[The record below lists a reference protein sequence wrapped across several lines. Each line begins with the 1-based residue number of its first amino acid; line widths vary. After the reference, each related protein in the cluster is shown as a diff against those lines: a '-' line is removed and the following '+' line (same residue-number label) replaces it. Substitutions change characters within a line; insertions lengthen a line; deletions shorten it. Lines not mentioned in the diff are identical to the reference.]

1 MLSGFRRPLGVRRH
15 FRCPE
20 PCSHFR
26 CSEAGRHFRRLRRSP
41 PLARL
46 WRQGLACEVADA
58 RGPRCLCEEA
68 DGSGQVTSRLPTLR
82 VARGPGGSDRAPRPR
97 SAPLFQ
103 ACVCVWGEGGTRAC
117 CVRPGRRPRGV
128 PLALAARVLD
138 GPTPR
143 FEAGASSVDVGRG
156 GPGGRQRP
164 PPFRPGVRSH
174 CCWEPRVLAPRVSLC
189 RGNVFPTRLWFKARE
204 GTGGRPVAL

>member
-15 FRCPE
+15 FRRPE

-68 DGSGQVTSRLPTLR
+68 DGSVQVTSRLPTLR
-82 VARGPGGSDRAPRPR
+82 VARAPGGSDRAPRPR

-103 ACVCVWGEGGTRAC
+103 ACVCGGG
-117 CVRPGRRPRGV
+117 GRH
-128 PLALAARVLD
+128 ARVLRS
-138 GPTPR
+138 P
-143 FEAGASSVDVGRG
+143 GARRG
-156 GPGGRQRP
+156 GVPAASPWPWP
-164 PPFRPGVRSH
+164 PASWTARRRGLKPAL
-174 CCWEPRVLAPRVSLC
+174 RV
-189 RGNVFPTRLWFKARE
+189 
-204 GTGGRPVAL
+204 

>member
-15 FRCPE
+15 FRRPE

-26 CSEAGRHFRRLRRSP
+26 CREAGRHFRRLRRSP

-68 DGSGQVTSRLPTLR
+68 DGSVQVTSRLPTLR
-82 VARGPGGSDRAPRPR
+82 VARAPGGSDRAPRPR

-103 ACVCVWGEGGTRAC
+103 ACVCGGGGGTRAC
-117 CVRPGRRPRGV
+117 CIRPGRGGAASPRRPLGLGRPRPGR
-128 PLALAARVLD
+128 PDAAVRSR
-138 GPTPR
+138 R
-143 FEAGASSVDVGRG
+143 FECRCGPRGAR
-156 GPGGRQRP
+156 R
-164 PPFRPGVRSH
+164 
-174 CCWEPRVLAPRVSLC
+174 APEASAVSL
-189 RGNVFPTRLWFKARE
+189 RGPITLLL
-204 GTGGRPVAL
+204 GTPGPRAACHPVPRKRFSDSFVI

>member
-15 FRCPE
+15 FRRPE

-26 CSEAGRHFRRLRRSP
+26 CSEADRHFRRLRRSP

-68 DGSGQVTSRLPTLR
+68 DGSVQVTSRLPTLR
-82 VARGPGGSDRAPRPR
+82 VARAPGGSDRAPRPR

-103 ACVCVWGEGGTRAC
+103 ACVCVWGGGGTRAC
-117 CVRPGRRPRGV
+117 CVRPGRGGAASPRRPLGLGRPRPGR
-128 PLALAARVLD
+128 PDAAVRSR
-138 GPTPR
+138 R
-143 FEAGASSVDVGRG
+143 FECRCGPRGAR
-156 GPGGRQRP
+156 R
-164 PPFRPGVRSH
+164 
-174 CCWEPRVLAPRVSLC
+174 APEASAVSL
-189 RGNVFPTRLWFKARE
+189 RGPITLLL
-204 GTGGRPVAL
+204 GTPGSRAACHPVPRKRFSDSLVI